1 VIRRLQPVSYHTEA
15 GVLFLIDIEISSID
29 EMLKPEN
36 LKVEVVNESGEW
48 EVGKL

>member
-1 VIRRLQPVSYHTEA
+1 MLGYR
-15 GVLFLIDIEISSID
+15 DIQEKID

-48 EVGKL
+48 EVDKL